1 MENTINTTKIDYDLD
16 KEIVPIS
23 QQITNIS
30 LNIENNI
37 KNMTKEEIK
46 ASCAQ
51 LMFLVTQLGKNQE
64 LELDDNKKLN
74 KALVQ
79 H

>member
-46 ASCAQ
+46 AACAQ
-51 LMFLVTQLGKNQE
+51 LLFLVTQLGENQE
-64 LELDDNKKLN
+64 LELDENKKLN

-79 H
+79 P

>member
-51 LMFLVTQLGKNQE
+51 LLFLVTQLGENQE
-64 LELDDNKKLN
+64 LELDENKKLN

-79 H
+79 P